1 MRKLLNTVQS
11 FCKDEEG
18 AALVEYA
25 VILGI
30 ILAVTVAVMS
40 SIGSSANTI
49 FTGLQTM
56 MSAASSAVPSP

>member
-1 MRKLLNTVQS
+1 MRKLLNSVQGFS
-11 FCKDEEG
+11 KNEEG

-40 SIGSSANTI
+40 SIGSSANKI
-49 FTGLQTM
+49 FTSLSTM
-56 MSAASSAVPSP
+56 MATAATP

>member
-1 MRKLLNTVQS
+1 MRKLLNTVQG

-30 ILAVTVAVMS
+30 ILAVTVGVMS
-40 SIGSSANTI
+40 SIGSSAFTI
-49 FTGLQTM
+49 FTSLSSM
-56 MSAASSAVPSP
+56 MSSAATP

>member
-1 MRKLLNTVQS
+1 MRKLLSSMQS
-11 FCKDEEG
+11 FARNEEG

-40 SIGSSANTI
+40 NIGSSANSI
-49 FTGLQTM
+49 FTQLSTM
-56 MSAASSAVPSP
+56 MSSAATP

>member
-1 MRKLLNTVQS
+1 MRKLLNTVQG

-49 FTGLQTM
+49 FTSLSSM
-56 MSAASSAVPSP
+56 MSSAATP

>member
-1 MRKLLNTVQS
+1 MRKLLNTVKS
-11 FCKDEEG
+11 FGKDEEG

-40 SIGSSANTI
+40 SIGSSANKI
-49 FTGLQTM
+49 FTSLSSM
-56 MSAASSAVPSP
+56 MSSAATP

>member
-1 MRKLLNTVQS
+1 MRKLVNTVQG

-30 ILAVTVAVMS
+30 ILAVTVGVMS
-40 SIGSSANTI
+40 SIGSSASTI
-49 FTGLQTM
+49 FTSLQTM
-56 MSAASSAVPSP
+56 MSSAASP